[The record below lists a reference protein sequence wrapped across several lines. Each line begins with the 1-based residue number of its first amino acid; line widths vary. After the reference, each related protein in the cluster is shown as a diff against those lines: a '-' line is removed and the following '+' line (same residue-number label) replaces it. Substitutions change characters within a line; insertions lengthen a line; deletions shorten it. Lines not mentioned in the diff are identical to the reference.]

1 MSLGKVLTK
10 ADCGA
15 KRNASMSRDPWQP
28 REQQPPPI
36 NFTLRNSVEIL
47 TNLFPHQC
55 QQRGREGRG
64 ANCYAKARF
73 GAQNNCTTSQT
84 EYTLFEAWQKP
95 TCEIRA

>member
-1 MSLGKVLTK
+1 MVPTK

-15 KRNASMSRDPWQP
+15 KRNVSMSRVHRDPWQT
-28 REQQPPPI
+28 REQQPPPV

-55 QQRGREGRG
+55 RQRGREGRG

-73 GAQNNCTTSQT
+73 GAQDFP
-84 EYTLFEAWQKP
+84 ERVHG
-95 TCEIRA
+95 I